1 MTAPKRRKA
10 GHKATRS
17 PRKKAGLLS
26 APPLKIS
33 SAEAASA
40 TEEALAMDGHPGEAP
55 AKPAFWHAPENLL
68 LTFFFSAMM
77 VLPLL
82 DIVARKLHPVLDW
95 FPPILVPG
103 SLNLV
108 QHAVLA
114 IMMFGGAIAAREGKL
129 LQLAT
134 TAAMIPQRFKTA
146 ARVLTTGLGAAIT
159 AYLVKASWNFAMI
172 EKNEVGSIIA
182 IGLPK
187 WVVLVFIPVGFAMIL
202 ARMIWRSSD
211 RWNVRLFTL
220 LISTWLVI
228 LAPMIHNPSETFI
241 YCCFGLLMVAVVF
254 GMPVF
259 LVLGGAAL
267 IFLWNSDT
275 PIDSIPAETYRM
287 VINPTIPTIPL
298 FTLTG
303 YFLAEGGASQRLL
316 RVFEA
321 FFGSLRGGPAI
332 VTACVCAFFTAFT
345 GGSGVTILA
354 LGGLLMPI
362 LLAEKYKERDALGL
376 LTSAGSLGMLFPP
389 SLPVILYGVVAG
401 TSIKDLFLGGL
412 LPGTI
417 LLLLTA
423 LWGIVKASNEN
434 LSKYSIWRTV
444 KLWLCL
450 FLLALFFSIV
460 GYFTWRLTWQSAWA
474 VLAALGGIQPDTA
487 GVAPITFVHFS
498 SISLVLVVCSF
509 LFPIVR
515 KWALDP
521 LSTKLEVQKETN
533 EALVSA
539 WDAKWELALPL
550 VVLFFLF
557 IIKVTLVESAALTAL
572 YAFLVEVF
580 FYRKMRLSDV
590 PKVITECGIL
600 VGGVL
605 LILGVSLGFTN
616 DMVDAEVPAQLA
628 AWVHNTVH
636 TQWVFLLMVNLMLIV
651 VGSLLEIF
659 AAIVVVVPLLL
670 PMARAYGV
678 DDVHLGIIFLANM
691 ELGFL
696 APPLGLNLFLSSY
709 RFKKTMTEVYI
720 AVLPMYLILH
730 GMVLLITYWPS
741 LTTALPQG
749 DWKTALWDFG
759 ISLLLIMDIGAF
771 YAAIQSKYSGVVRI
785 SMVLGALALG
795 ALVWFF
801 LGLSVL
807 VPLNAFALLVAWA
820 ARTFLPLQKQ
830 RSLS

>member
-1 MTAPKRRKA
+1 MPSKKKRTSKSAVKGPKPAQKAAPAPAVPETPHRRS
-10 GHKATRS
+10 TDQS
-17 PRKKAGLLS
+17 VM
-26 APPLKIS
+26 
-33 SAEAASA
+33 
-40 TEEALAMDGHPGEAP
+40 ALEGHPGEAS
-55 AKPAFWHAPENLL
+55 AKPAAWHGPENLL
-68 LTFFFSAMM
+68 LTFFFAVMM

-82 DIVARKLHPVLDW
+82 DILGRKLHGLFDW
-95 FPPILVPG
+95 FPAVLVSG
-103 SLNLV
+103 SLGLV
-108 QHAVLA
+108 QNTVLA

-134 TAAMIPQRFKTA
+134 TANLIPQRFKSAAHIITA
-146 ARVLTTGLGAAIT
+146 GLGAAIT
-159 AYLVKASWNFAMI
+159 LYLIKAGYNLAITI
-172 EKNEVGSIIA
+172 ERPVGDIIA
-182 IGLPK
+182 LGLPK
-187 WVVLVFIPVGFAMIL
+187 WVVLLFMPIGFSLIFV
-202 ARMIWRSSD
+202 RMVWRSSEK
-211 RWNVRLFTL
+211 WYERLFTL
-220 LISTWLVI
+220 LIAGWLAY

-241 YCCFGLLMVAVVF
+241 YVCFGVLMVAVIF

-275 PIDSIPAETYRM
+275 PIDSVPAVTYSM
-287 VINPTIPTIPL
+287 VVSPTIPTIPL

-362 LLAEKYKERDALGL
+362 LLAEKYKEREALGL

-401 TSIKDLFLGGL
+401 TSIKDLFLGGFI
-412 LPGTI
+412 PGTI

-423 LWGIVKASNEN
+423 VWGILKASREN
-434 LSKYSIWRTV
+434 LDKYSIWRTL
-444 KLWLCL
+444 KLWSCVGSVS
-450 FLLALFFSIV
+450 LFFGAV
-460 GYFTWRLTWQSAWA
+460 AYFGWNLFGRSAWA
-474 VLAALGGIQPDTA
+474 LLGAVGHIQAATA
-487 GVAPITFVHFS
+487 TVGPITFVQVSTLGFV
-498 SISLVLVVCSF
+498 LVLCGF
-509 LFPIVR
+509 LYPLVD
-515 KWALDP
+515 KWALGP
-521 LSTKLEVQKETN
+521 TSEKLGVRKETT
-533 EALVSA
+533 EALEAA
-539 WDAKWELALPL
+539 WDAKWELMLPL
-550 VVLFFLF
+550 VVFFFLF
-557 IIKVTLVESAALTAL
+557 VIKVTLVESAALTAL

-580 FYRKMRLSDV
+580 FYRQMKLGHV
-590 PKVITECGIL
+590 TKVITECGIL

-616 DMVDAEVPAQLA
+616 DMVDAQVPARLA
-628 AWVHNTVH
+628 TWMHNTVH
-636 TQWVFLLMVNLMLIV
+636 SQWVFLLMVNLMLIV

-709 RFKKTMTEVYI
+709 RFKKSMGEVYL
-720 AVLPMYLILH
+720 AVLPMYVILH
-730 GMVLLITYWPS
+730 LMVFAITYIPI
-741 LTTALPQG
+741 LTTWLPQY
-749 DWKTALWDFG
+749 F
-759 ISLLLIMDIGAF
+759 
-771 YAAIQSKYSGVVRI
+771 AAKG
-785 SMVLGALALG
+785 
-795 ALVWFF
+795 W
-801 LGLSVL
+801 
-807 VPLNAFALLVAWA
+807 
-820 ARTFLPLQKQ
+820 
-830 RSLS
+830 

>member
-1 MTAPKRRKA
+1 MTPRKRAKKAKAVKRSRKA
-10 GHKATRS
+10 PLA
-17 PRKKAGLLS
+17 AN
-26 APPLKIS
+26 PPLAGRVPKGFRPKLQAPAKDPQPKAAPEPSPES
-33 SAEAASA
+33 SM
-40 TEEALAMDGHPGEAP
+40 AMEGHPGGAP
-55 AKPAFWHAPENLL
+55 SQPAFWHAPENLL
-68 LTFFFSAMM
+68 LTFFFAVMM

-82 DIVARKLHPVLDW
+82 DILARKLNALFAW
-95 FPPILVPG
+95 FPAVLVPG
-103 SLNLV
+103 SLGLV
-108 QHAVLA
+108 QHTVLA

-134 TAAMIPQRFKTA
+134 TAAMVPQRFKAAAHIITA
-146 ARVLTTGLGAAIT
+146 GLGAAIT
-159 AYLVKASWNFAMI
+159 LYLVKAGWNYAMI
-172 EKNEVGSIIA
+172 ERDVDSIIA
-182 IGLPK
+182 LGLPK
-187 WVVLVFIPVGFAMIL
+187 WIVLMFIPVGFAMIL

-211 RWNVRLFTL
+211 KWHGRLVTL
-220 LISTWLVI
+220 LLAGWLAY
-228 LAPMIHNPSETFI
+228 LAPMIHNPSWTFL

-287 VINPTIPTIPL
+287 VVSPTIPTIPL

-401 TSIKDLFLGGL
+401 TSIKDLFLGGFF
-412 LPGTI
+412 PGMI
-417 LLLLTA
+417 LLFLTA
-423 LWGIVKASNEN
+423 LWGIWKASREN
-434 LSKYSIWRTV
+434 LGKYSILRAL
-444 KLWLCL
+444 KLWLCIG
-450 FLLALFFSIV
+450 LLVAFFTALADYGWGAFSKI
-460 GYFTWRLTWQSAWA
+460 AWW
-474 VLAALGGIQPDTA
+474 VLASVGGAPSATA
-487 GVAPITFVHFS
+487 GVGAITFVQVS
-498 SISLVLVVCSF
+498 CLVFVLALCGN
-509 LFPIVR
+509 LFAPV
-515 KWALDP
+515 KQWLLDP
-521 LSTKLEVQKETN
+521 LAGRLEVQKENN
-533 EALVSA
+533 EALEAA

-550 VVLFFLF
+550 VVFFFLF
-557 IIKVTLVESAALTAL
+557 AIKVTLVESAALTAL

-580 FYRKMRLSDV
+580 FYRKMKLSDV

-616 DMVDAEVPAQLA
+616 DMVDAQIPDQLA

-636 TQWVFLLMVNLMLIV
+636 SQWLFLLMVNLMLIV

-659 AAIVVVVPLLL
+659 AAIVVVVPLLM
-670 PMARAYGV
+670 PMSDAFGV
-678 DDVHLGIIFLANM
+678 DRVHMGIIFLANM
-691 ELGFL
+691 ELGFI
-696 APPLGLNLFLSSY
+696 APPLGINLFLSSY
-709 RFKKTMTEVYI
+709 RFKKSMTEVYI

-730 GMVLLITYWPS
+730 GMVFAITYIPL
-741 LTTALPQG
+741 LTTALPQWVSAHG
-749 DWKTALWDFG
+749 W
-759 ISLLLIMDIGAF
+759 
-771 YAAIQSKYSGVVRI
+771 
-785 SMVLGALALG
+785 
-795 ALVWFF
+795 
-801 LGLSVL
+801 
-807 VPLNAFALLVAWA
+807 
-820 ARTFLPLQKQ
+820 
-830 RSLS
+830 